1 MVINRKSAQVIKKS
15 EKVNVTEDETSEEID
30 LVLWLWNSFISWAF
44 TEDIED
50 TEKET
55 ETEVVDD
62 KSVADNDIDNEG
74 ESLNYSFWESHE
86 EQHLEYFY
94 IVSFMFLVFLIVI
107 IIKQNIESSRRKA
120 ILLQNLRKLKLEHND
135 NSDLANSGI
144 MRQISFH

>member
-1 MVINRKSAQVIKKS
+1 MI
-15 EKVNVTEDETSEEID
+15 EDETSEEID

-44 TEDIED
+44 EVETQDA
-50 TEKET
+50 EKES

-62 KSVADNDIDNEG
+62 KSVTDNENNDEG

-94 IVSFMFLVFLIVI
+94 IVSFVFLVFLIVI
-107 IIKQNIESSRRKA
+107 IVKQNIESSRKKA
-120 ILLQNLRKLKLEHND
+120 ILLQKLRKLEHND
-135 NSDLANSGI
+135 NIDLANSGI

>member
-1 MVINRKSAQVIKKS
+1 MTAI
-15 EKVNVTEDETSEEID
+15 EDETSEEID

-44 TEDIED
+44 EVETQDA
-50 TEKET
+50 EKES

-62 KSVADNDIDNEG
+62 KSVTDNDSNDEE

-94 IVSFMFLVFLIVI
+94 IVSFVFLVFLIVI
-107 IIKQNIESSRRKA
+107 IVKQNIESSRKKA
-120 ILLQNLRKLKLEHND
+120 ILLQKLRKLEHDD
-135 NSDLANSGI
+135 NSNLANSGI

>member
-1 MVINRKSAQVIKKS
+1 MIIRKSAQVTNKS
-15 EKVNVTEDETSEEID
+15 DKVTVIEDETSEEID

-44 TEDIED
+44 EVETQDA
-50 TEKET
+50 EKES

-62 KSVADNDIDNEG
+62 KSVTDNDNNDEE

-94 IVSFMFLVFLIVI
+94 IVSFVFLVFLIVI
-107 IIKQNIESSRRKA
+107 IVKQNIESSRKKA
-120 ILLQNLRKLKLEHND
+120 ILLQKLQKLEHND
-135 NSDLANSGI
+135 NIDLANSGI

>member
-1 MVINRKSAQVIKKS
+1 MIEN
-15 EKVNVTEDETSEEID
+15 ETSEEND

-44 TEDIED
+44 EIETQD
-50 TEKET
+50 AGKES

-62 KSVADNDIDNEG
+62 KSVTDNDNNDEE

-94 IVSFMFLVFLIVI
+94 IVSFVFLVFLIVI
-107 IIKQNIESSRRKA
+107 IVKQNIESSRKKA
-120 ILLQNLRKLKLEHND
+120 ILLQKLRKLEQND
-135 NSDLANSGI
+135 NVDLANLGI

>member
-1 MVINRKSAQVIKKS
+1 MTAI
-15 EKVNVTEDETSEEID
+15 EDETSEEID

-44 TEDIED
+44 EVETQDA
-50 TEKET
+50 EKET

-62 KSVADNDIDNEG
+62 KSVTDNDNNDEE

-94 IVSFMFLVFLIVI
+94 IVSFVFLVFLIVI
-107 IIKQNIESSRRKA
+107 IVKQNIESSQKKA
-120 ILLQNLRKLKLEHND
+120 ILLQKLRKLEHND
-135 NSDLANSGI
+135 NIDLANSGI